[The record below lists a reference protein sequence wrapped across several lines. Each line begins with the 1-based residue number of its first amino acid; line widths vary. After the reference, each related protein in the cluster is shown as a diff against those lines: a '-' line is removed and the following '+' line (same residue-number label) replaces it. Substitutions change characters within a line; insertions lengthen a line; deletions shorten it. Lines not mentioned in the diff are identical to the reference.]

1 VQALNNTG
9 EIWNAFR
16 KQPMT
21 LLNVASKQQAGALAK
36 LYESDSRAGLS
47 ELFQC
52 RGSFTQ
58 GV

>member
-16 KQPMT
+16 QPMT